1 MKIQK
6 IEKLMLAGLSVT
18 TNNENEMNPETS
30 KISQLWEDYQDKNI
44 LGATFNKA
52 KKSSMYGV
60 YSNYTSDL
68 NGDYEVTVAVEVTK
82 PKKAIVIE
90 NQRYLVF
97 SKDGELPDI
106 VIDCWKDI
114 WEYFENE
121 PEYQRAYTID
131 FEKYTR
137 EDGIDIYISIL

>member
-52 KKSSMYGV
+52 KKIFYV
-60 YSNYTSDL
+60 WCL
-68 NGDYEVTVAVEVTK
+68 
-82 PKKAIVIE
+82 
-90 NQRYLVF
+90 F
-97 SKDGELPDI
+97 
-106 VIDCWKDI
+106 
-114 WEYFENE
+114 
-121 PEYQRAYTID
+121 
-131 FEKYTR
+131 
-137 EDGIDIYISIL
+137 